1 MLPNESPTARATEE
15 SHMTDD
21 AGDIAVLRTKLRG
34 VNIAYSALVRR
45 STAQDRFA
53 RMAELRTERH
63 ALMALIAAR
72 SDRGRGGA
80 SMGPADLGAHSFTR
94 PRRHW
99 RPWGAAHV
107 VALLRLRTRTLAHSL
122 RGLA

>member
-1 MLPNESPTARATEE
+1 
-15 SHMTDD
+15 MTDD

-34 VNIAYSALVRR
+34 VNVEYSALVRR
-45 STAQDRFA
+45 SAAQGRFV

-72 SDRGRGGA
+72 TQNGKGGI
-80 SMGPADLGAHSFTR
+80 SLGPVDLGARSR
-94 PRRHW
+94 LGRLW

>member
-1 MLPNESPTARATEE
+1 MEE

-21 AGDIAVLRTKLRG
+21 AGDIAVHRTKLRG

-45 STAQDRFA
+45 GAVEDRFA

-72 SDRGRGGA
+72 TNHGRGGA
-80 SMGPADLGAHSFTR
+80 SLGPVGLGAHSFTP
-94 PRRHW
+94 PRRPW

>member
-1 MLPNESPTARATEE
+1 MEE

-45 STAQDRFA
+45 GAVEDRFA

-72 SDRGRGGA
+72 TNHGRGGA
-80 SMGPADLGAHSFTR
+80 SLGPVGLGAHSFTPSRR
-94 PRRHW
+94 PW

>member
-1 MLPNESPTARATEE
+1 
-15 SHMTDD
+15 MTDD

-34 VNIAYSALVRR
+34 VNIEYSALVRLG
-45 STAQDRFA
+45 AAEDRFA

-63 ALMALIAAR
+63 ALMVLIAAR
-72 SDRGRGGA
+72 TNRGRGGA
-80 SMGPADLGAHSFTR
+80 ILGPVGLGARSIA
-94 PRRHW
+94 RRDRVW
-99 RPWGAAHV
+99 LRWGAAHV

>member
-1 MLPNESPTARATEE
+1 MEE

-45 STAQDRFA
+45 SAVEDRFA

-72 SDRGRGGA
+72 TQNGRGGA
-80 SMGPADLGAHSFTR
+80 SLGPVDLGAHSFTPSR
-94 PRRHW
+94 

>member
-1 MLPNESPTARATEE
+1 
-15 SHMTDD
+15 MTDD
-21 AGDIAVLRTKLRG
+21 AGEVAVLRTKLRG
-34 VNIAYSALVRR
+34 VNIEYSALVRC
-45 STAQDRFA
+45 STGQARFV

-72 SDRGRGGA
+72 TQNGKGGA
-80 SMGPADLGAHSFTR
+80 SVGPVDLGARSFTR
-94 PRRHW
+94 LRRLW

-107 VALLRLRTRTLAHSL
+107 VALLRLHTRTLAHSL

>member
-1 MLPNESPTARATEE
+1 
-15 SHMTDD
+15 MTDD

-34 VNIAYSALVRR
+34 VNIEYSALVRR
-45 STAQDRFA
+45 SAAEDRFA

-72 SDRGRGGA
+72 THHGRGGA
-80 SMGPADLGAHSFTR
+80 SLGPVGLGARSFA
-94 PRRHW
+94 RRGRVW
-99 RPWGAAHV
+99 RRWGAAHV